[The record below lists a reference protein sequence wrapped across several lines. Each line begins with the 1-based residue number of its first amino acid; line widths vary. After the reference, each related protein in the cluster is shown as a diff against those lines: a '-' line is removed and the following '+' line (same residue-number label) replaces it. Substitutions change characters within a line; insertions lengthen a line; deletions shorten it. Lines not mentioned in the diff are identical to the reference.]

1 MSVSMW
7 SYIPEVCDGG
17 GCPGDCDLCDKPK
30 NMEDEDD
37 MTDYIKREDAQDIIA
52 RKLSDYITDE
62 ERWILE
68 YVDGEIGDIPSADV
82 VEVVRCKDCK
92 HYCIWQMKCDRL
104 HLVPIA
110 DNHYC
115 SYGERAEE

>member
-1 MSVSMW
+1 
-7 SYIPEVCDGG
+7 
-17 GCPGDCDLCDKPK
+17 
-30 NMEDEDD
+30 
-37 MTDYIKREDAQDIIA
+37 MTDYIKREDALRAFNGSCSTVDADDILRHLHKSIDVI
-52 RKLSDYITDE
+52 KN
-62 ERWILE
+62 
-68 YVDGEIGDIPSADV
+68 IPSADV

-115 SYGERAEE
+115 SYGERSEA